1 VGRKAIVVA
10 HPADTKSRRLLTVR
24 LSRDEAK
31 TWPVSRVAEVGPAAY
46 SDMATNGDGDVLLA
60 YEGDGYQ
67 TIKLV
72 RFNLA
77 WLTGGK
83 TK

>member
-1 VGRKAIVVA
+1 M
-10 HPADTKSRRLLTVR
+10 
-24 LSRDEAK
+24 
-31 TWPVSRVAEVGPAAY
+31 SRVAEVGPAAY

-77 WLTGGK
+77 WLTDGK